1 MTFPSALLALMIAL
15 LFGALFCAIRGRNG
29 WWLLYYFGLSAAGF
43 AVGLMIGW
51 HRWVFLPLGPINLG
65 MGIIGSALFLGIGDW
80 LGRIQ
85 KTGKKGK

>member
-15 LFGALFCAIRGRNG
+15 LFGALFSAIRGRNG

-43 AVGLMIGW
+43 AAGEIFGWYTWKFLM
-51 HRWVFLPLGPINLG
+51 LGPINLG
-65 MGIIGSALFLGIGDW
+65 MGIVGSAVFLGIGDW

-85 KTGKKGK
+85 KTGRNGK